1 MVALQKALL
10 SKPVLALWDAQA
22 PTRVFTDA
30 SLIGIGAIL
39 QQFTQEAWHTVEY
52 YSRKLRGAE
61 LNYSATDRELL
72 AINEAV
78 TKHWRHRL
86 ADRQFELHT
95 DHLPLC
101 GELRYDSKHQEGRRI
116 RWADRLQPFAIKFRH
131 IQGTSN
137 TGADGLSRTPALA
150 RAAQHIPSEQ
160 HVLQVDGYH
169 AAACRV
175 RFLGDSEASL
185 DRLWQKAIESDR
197 NYQSYLADPPQG
209 WKTRDGRVVRQGEQG
224 YVTLVPTSDE
234 LKTALLAFTHDL
246 PTAGHFGRT
255 KTLSVLRQRW
265 QWSGDAADVREYVRS
280 CAICQMA
287 KHSTSQDPGLLI
299 PIEVTE
305 PWEMLTL
312 DFISGLPPDEEN
324 KHTDCLV
331 IVDKFTKWVVA
342 APCRANP
349 TSEETAELLLNHAVY
364 AFGIP
369 KVILSDRGTQFVSKI
384 WKSILDHL
392 GVDRRLATP
401 RHAQTNGQTERMN
414 GILKQRLTALCSDQ
428 PQLWAKALHAAVFS
442 VNTTP
447 SESTGKSPFQAMF
460 ARNPRLPVD
469 IVTRRQGKTNLDS
482 HITIWKQMRKN
493 MQRATERM
501 IKAAN
506 KRRRHC
512 RYAAGDKVWV
522 STTAWNP
529 QEGQPK
535 LHYKF
540 AGPFQVVE
548 RINDNAYK
556 LGDVPPGIHATQNIT
571 ELRPF
576 VETPE
581 RFKTRPKPPVPKPLV
596 VQGRKEWEVEEILAT
611 RIRANRR
618 EYKIRWKD
626 SPGSTWEPRENLTN
640 CPRLLYQFESRLGLR
655 GPVPRSKRKD
665 ARAHLPPPPGDVTG
679 QGRQGLPRP
688 SQ

>member
-1 MVALQKALL
+1 MALQQALL
-10 SKPVLALWDAQA
+10 SKPVLALWDTQA

-30 SLIGIGAIL
+30 SLVGIGAIL
-39 QQFTQEAWHTVEY
+39 QQFTQDAWHTVEY

-78 TKHWRHRL
+78 TKQWRHRL

-131 IQGTSN
+131 IKGTAN
-137 TGADGLSRTPALA
+137 TGADGLSRAPAFA
-150 RAAQHIPSEQ
+150 RFAQNLSNVQ
-160 HVLQVDGYH
+160 HLLQGEGYH
-169 AAACRV
+169 AAACRI
-175 RFLGDSEASL
+175 RFLGDSEASIA
-185 DRLWQKAIESDR
+185 RLWQVAIKSDQG
-197 NYQSYLADPPQG
+197 YQAMVQSPPQG
-209 WKTRDGRVVRQGEQG
+209 WRALDGQVVRQGEQG
-224 YVTLVPTSDE
+224 YVTLVPYDYE
-234 LKTALLAFTHDL
+234 LRTALLAFTHDL

-265 QWSGDAADVREYVRS
+265 QWQGDASDVREYVKS
-280 CAICQMA
+280 CALCQMA
-287 KHSTSQDPGLLI
+287 KHSTSHDPGLLI
-299 PIEVTE
+299 PIEVKE

-312 DFISGLPPDEEN
+312 DFISGLPPDEDN
-324 KHTDCLV
+324 KYTDCLV
-331 IVDKFTKWVVA
+331 MVDKFTKWVIA

-349 TSEETAELLLNHAVY
+349 TSEETAELLLNHAIY

-384 WKSILDHL
+384 WKSILDQL

-414 GILKQRLTALCSDQ
+414 GILKQRLITLCSDQ
-428 PQLWAKALHAAVFS
+428 PQLWAKALQAAVFS
-442 VNTTP
+442 INTTP
-447 SESTGKSPFQAMF
+447 SEPTGKSPFQAMF

-469 IVTRRQGKTNLDS
+469 IVTGKRDS
-482 HITIWKQMRKN
+482 MKLGPHVTIWKQMRKN

-506 KRRRHC
+506 RRRRHC
-512 RYAAGDKVWV
+512 KYAAGDKVWV

-535 LHYKF
+535 LHFKF
-540 AGPFQVVE
+540 AGPFTVIE
-548 RINDNAYK
+548 RIN
-556 LGDVPPGIHATQNIT
+556 G
-571 ELRPF
+571 
-576 VETPE
+576 
-581 RFKTRPKPPVPKPLV
+581 
-596 VQGRKEWEVEEILAT
+596 
-611 RIRANRR
+611 
-618 EYKIRWKD
+618 
-626 SPGSTWEPRENLTN
+626 
-640 CPRLLYQFESRLGLR
+640 
-655 GPVPRSKRKD
+655 
-665 ARAHLPPPPGDVTG
+665 
-679 QGRQGLPRP
+679 
-688 SQ
+688 